1 MRKHHFSIWQIISCA
16 IAFTFLL
23 FIVYPMFTVFKNSI
37 YENGRYSFAH
47 FRRFFGEY
55 YYVSTLFNSIKV
67 AVAVAIC
74 SLILGIPL
82 AYFNTVYTLHGS
94 TALQIIIILCSMS
107 APFVGAYSWIL
118 LFGRGGTVTRFMGSL
133 GIAMPSIYGFYGLIL
148 VMTTKMFPL
157 VYMYVSGALKN
168 IDSTL
173 LEASESMGC
182 TGLQRFI
189 KIIIQ
194 LCMPS
199 VLAVTMMVFMRSMA
213 DFGTPLLIGEGYR
226 TFSVEIYKQYM
237 GEGGVSHGFA
247 SAISV
252 IAVAITGLFFFIQR
266 FLARKFSFK
275 MDALHPIQK
284 KKAPL
289 LQNVFMHFFAYL
301 IVAFSFLPQL
311 YLIYTSFRK
320 TSRSGTDFISGYSF
334 RSYELFFQRQGNAI
348 STTLFIGLVILV
360 ITVSLS
366 VTLAYLVVRHRSK
379 INDFIDMLSMLPYII
394 PGSVIGISLALSFNQ
409 KPLALTGTVI
419 IMIIAITVRRM
430 PYTIR
435 SSVANLQHIPIVVE
449 EAAKSLG
456 ATEMKT
462 FLHITVP
469 MMKNGIIAGAILS
482 WITILTELSSSII
495 LYSSKAVT
503 LTLSTYIFVT
513 RGNYGAAAASATIL
527 TMFTTISLLLFFK
540 ITKSKDL
547 TL

>member
-1 MRKHHFSIWQIISCA
+1 MRKQHFSIWQIISCA

-82 AYFNTVYTLHGS
+82 AYFNTVYKLYGS

-133 GIAMPSIYGFYGLIL
+133 GIVMPSIYGFYGLVL

-173 LEASESMGC
+173 LEASESLGC
-182 TGLQRFI
+182 AGLQRFV
-189 KIIIQ
+189 KITIQ

-237 GEGGVSHGFA
+237 GEGGVRHGFA

-252 IAVAITGLFFFIQR
+252 IAVAITGLFFFTQR

-284 KKAPL
+284 KKASLFP
-289 LQNVFMHFFAYL
+289 NIFMHFFAYL

-348 STTLFIGLVILV
+348 PTTLFIGLVILV

-456 ATEMKT
+456 STEMKT

>member
-1 MRKHHFSIWQIISCA
+1 
-16 IAFTFLL
+16 
-23 FIVYPMFTVFKNSI
+23 
-37 YENGRYSFAH
+37 
-47 FRRFFGEY
+47 
-55 YYVSTLFNSIKV
+55 
-67 AVAVAIC
+67 
-74 SLILGIPL
+74 
-82 AYFNTVYTLHGS
+82 
-94 TALQIIIILCSMS
+94 
-107 APFVGAYSWIL
+107 
-118 LFGRGGTVTRFMGSL
+118 
-133 GIAMPSIYGFYGLIL
+133 
-148 VMTTKMFPL
+148 
-157 VYMYVSGALKN
+157 
-168 IDSTL
+168 
-173 LEASESMGC
+173 
-182 TGLQRFI
+182 
-189 KIIIQ
+189 
-194 LCMPS
+194 
-199 VLAVTMMVFMRSMA
+199 
-213 DFGTPLLIGEGYR
+213 
-226 TFSVEIYKQYM
+226 
-237 GEGGVSHGFA
+237 
-247 SAISV
+247 
-252 IAVAITGLFFFIQR
+252 
-266 FLARKFSFK
+266 

-289 LQNVFMHFFAYL
+289 LQNIFMHFFVYL

-449 EAAKSLG
+449 EAAQSLG
-456 ATEMKT
+456 STEMKT
-462 FLHITVP
+462 FLHITIP
-469 MMKNGIIAGAILS
+469 MMKNGIMAGAILS

-527 TMFTTISLLLFFK
+527 TMFTTISLFLFFK

>member
-1 MRKHHFSIWQIISCA
+1 MRKQYFSIWQIFSYA
-16 IAFTFLL
+16 IAFIFLL

-37 YENGRYSFAH
+37 YENGQYSLAY

-55 YYVSTLFNSIKV
+55 YYVSTLLNSIKV
-67 AVAVAIC
+67 AVTVALC

-82 AYFNTVYTLHGS
+82 AYFNTVYKLKGS

-118 LFGRGGTVTRFMGSL
+118 LFGRGGSVTRFMESL
-133 GIAMPSIYGFYGLIL
+133 GIAMPSIYGFYGLVL

-182 TGLQRFI
+182 TGLQRFA
-189 KIIIQ
+189 KITVQ

-237 GEGGVSHGFA
+237 GEGGVNHGFA

-252 IAVAITGLFFFIQR
+252 IAVVITSLFFFAQR

-289 LQNVFMHFFAYL
+289 LSNIFMHLFAYL
-301 IVAFSFLPQL
+301 TVAFSFLPQL

-320 TSRSGTDFISGYSF
+320 TSRSGTDFVPGYSF

-348 STTLFIGLVILV
+348 PTTLFIGLVILV

-409 KPLALTGTVI
+409 KPLILTGTVI
-419 IMIIAITVRRM
+419 IMIIAITIRRM

-456 ATEMKT
+456 STEMKT
-462 FLHITVP
+462 FLQITVP

-527 TMFTTISLLLFFK
+527 TMFTTVSLFLFFK